1 MIRAD
6 KEQIAIG
13 SDLQNYRIEGVLGQ
27 GGFGVTYR
35 AVDTSENNR
44 AVAIKEYF
52 PRSMALRE
60 PNGMVRPKS
69 DSEEDKRMFAWGLE
83 RFRKEILTLA
93 KFTHDNI
100 VPILYFFETLG
111 TVYMVMPFVEGDS
124 LKAHVKKERGM
135 TEERLLNIVVP
146 LLGGLEVMHKVGF
159 LHRDIKPDNI
169 FIQHHNGQPL
179 LLDFGAT
186 RQAMGAGSANMTV
199 VMTPEY
205 APMEQGN
212 ADSSKQ
218 GPWTDIFSMGAVMY
232 WAVTDIKPLSAT
244 TRATAMLSQEPD
256 PMPPVAQVA
265 KGKYSEKVMRA
276 IDHAIKLSA
285 GDRPQ
290 SIAEWREEMLGTAH
304 AVSPSLKSLSGRV
317 AQIAGRRPI
326 PAFDR
331 SALRSNTGA
340 PYPPRGGESSQTG
353 GASGTSDT
361 SGPARDPSMMRPPE
375 PSSVEPSANEGA
387 SSDSQPTPSVSP
399 PSLAALSTRGPLQR
413 PAFAMRTLGNAP
425 APSGGVAA
433 LRPTSLSARVA
444 AGGRPEVTS
453 GSPINETSAPQAA
466 PQDDRF
472 FDGENGTIV
481 DRKYKLIGL
490 KNVKCFGR
498 KSWSDALSAVRDLT
512 SGACGLTDGSRSGD
526 WRLPTKDELP
536 ILTEWKES
544 GMFPG
549 VPPFDDYW
557 SRDVNP
563 ENTANAW
570 FIGIDSGRVDQGAKW
585 IENRFWPVRTA
596 RR

>member
-1 MIRAD
+1 MLRAD
-6 KEQIAIG
+6 KEQIAVG

-35 AVDTSENNR
+35 AVDTAEDNR

-52 PRSMALRE
+52 PRSMA
-60 PNGMVRPKS
+60 VRNPDGSVCPKS

-124 LKAHVKKERGM
+124 LKAHVKKQRGM

-205 APMEQGN
+205 APMEQGH
-212 ADSSKQ
+212 ADGSKQ

-244 TRATAMLSQEPD
+244 TRATAILSQDPD

-265 KGKYSEKVMRA
+265 KGQYSERVLRA
-276 IDHAIKLSA
+276 IDHAIKISA

-290 SIAEWREEMLGTAH
+290 SIAEWREEMLGVSQT
-304 AVSPSLKSLSGRV
+304 VSPSMRNLSGRV
-317 AQIAGRRPI
+317 AQMAGRRVVTSI
-326 PAFDR
+326 DR
-331 SALRSNTGA
+331 TALRTGA
-340 PYPPRGGESSQTG
+340 APVPSRPG
-353 GASGTSDT
+353 GAVAARETPGAPVAAGSAQESGAPDAPVPVAAID
-361 SGPARDPSMMRPPE
+361 SG
-375 PSSVEPSANEGA
+375 SV
-387 SSDSQPTPSVSP
+387 SDSQATPSMSP
-399 PSLAALSTRGPLQR
+399 PSQAALSVRGLPLPR
-413 PAFAMRTLGNAP
+413 PNFAT
-425 APSGGVAA
+425 
-433 LRPTSLSARVA
+433 RPTGNTAVAGGNTPSPRPSSLSARVA
-444 AGGRPEVTS
+444 NMRANAAPGPAGGEAA
-453 GSPINETSAPQAA
+453 EPQGLS
-466 PQDDRF
+466 QNDRF
-472 FDGENGTIV
+472 EDNNDGTVI
-481 DRKYKLIGL
+481 DYKHKLIAL

-498 KSWSDALSAVRDLT
+498 KSWSEALAAARELA
-512 SGACGLTDGSRSGD
+512 SGACNLADGSRSGD

-563 ENTANAW
+563 ENTAQAW
-570 FIGIDSGRVDQGAKW
+570 FVGIDSGLVGQAAKGT
-585 IENRFWPVRTA
+585 ENRFWPVRTA

>member
-27 GGFGVTYR
+27 GGFGITYR
-35 AVDTSENNR
+35 AVDTDDR
-44 AVAIKEYF
+44 KAVAIKEYF
-52 PRSMALRE
+52 PRSMAVRD

-93 KFTHDNI
+93 KFTHENI

-146 LLGGLEVMHKVGF
+146 LLSGLEIMHKVGF

-186 RQAMGAGSANMTV
+186 RQAMGGAASMTV

-205 APMEQGN
+205 APMEQSN

-232 WAVTDIKPLSAT
+232 WAVTDLKPLSAA
-244 TRATAMLSQEPD
+244 TRATAILSQEPD

-265 KGKYSEKVMRA
+265 KGQYSERVLRA
-276 IDHAIKLSA
+276 IDHAIKISA
-285 GDRPQ
+285 NDRPQ
-290 SIAEWREEMLGTAH
+290 SIAEWREEMVGA
-304 AVSPSLKSLSGRV
+304 PSAAPPLRGLRGRV
-317 AQIAGRRPI
+317 TQIAGRRTVI

-331 SALRSNTGA
+331 SALRSGNA
-340 PYPPRGGESSQTG
+340 AYPSRTGESQVANES
-353 GASGTSDT
+353 ALRDNPPAAVPDDVPPP
-361 SGPARDPSMMRPPE
+361 PAREPAPDNTVSNDSQSFPSMSPAM
-375 PSSVEPSANEGA
+375 SVRGA
-387 SSDSQPTPSVSP
+387 
-399 PSLAALSTRGPLQR
+399 PLQR
-413 PAFAMRTLGNAP
+413 PPIGARAAGGDSVMIPRASPTRIVMGRP
-425 APSGGVAA
+425 ISGVAA
-433 LRPTSLSARVA
+433 EPPPPST
-444 AGGRPEVTS
+444 
-453 GSPINETSAPQAA
+453 NE
-466 PQDDRF
+466 RF
-472 FDGENGTIV
+472 VDNGNGTIT

-498 KSWSDALSAVRDLT
+498 KPWSEALSAVRDLT
-512 SGACGLTDGSRSGD
+512 TGACGLTDGSHNGD
-526 WRLPTKDELP
+526 WRLPTRDELP
-536 ILTEWKES
+536 ILAEWKES
-544 GMFPG
+544 DEFPG
-549 VPPFDDYW
+549 VPPFDDFW
-557 SRDVNP
+557 SRDVYAD
-563 ENTANAW
+563 NTADAW
-570 FIGIDSGRVDQGAKW
+570 FISIDSGRVDHGAKW
-585 IENRFWPVRTA
+585 VENRFWPVRTA